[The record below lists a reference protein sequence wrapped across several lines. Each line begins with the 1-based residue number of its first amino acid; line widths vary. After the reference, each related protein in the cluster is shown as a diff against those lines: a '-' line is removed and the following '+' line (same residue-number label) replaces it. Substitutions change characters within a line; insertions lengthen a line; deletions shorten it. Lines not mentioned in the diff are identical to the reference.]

1 MVKASVHKTHYTGQ
15 AQVLLA
21 KIYGRSILNDSVLER
36 AIDYFEHNEFV
47 ATDESITPESEE
59 LNRLQQIDR
68 HNHLQSL
75 CHEILSLVEGDSFEE
90 SNRKSAQLLGTL
102 QLISPTEGN
111 KIAEN
116 NDLSKS
122 LYKAILSLRLLER
135 LLLDNA
141 VNDPYI
147 TQVMSRF
154 DGKPYAD
161 LDVAERLCFT
171 DLVKMPLLMAAL
183 LQDIGHYHAQAQH
196 ILRGEDGN
204 KDPYRTLPIEDRKK
218 LLQIN
223 QKQTISYI
231 INGLGIPN
239 YVGNSRAERDQFYID
254 EQLKH
259 QFVRKLIQ
267 SSPKAKQGVGNL
279 LKVPQIYVSIILST
293 KDTYNYKVLPKVY
306 QVLNKHAELGA
317 CSQKAVD
324 ALYQITGMFP
334 QGYGVIYMPVD
345 TMGNHGDCYEY
356 AIVNRLYPPNPM
368 QPLCRIATR
377 RLTFICYGHNIEIL
391 KQNNLY
397 FPEMAEKVA
406 KLSKERL
413 NEILLLLASNYKDRQ
428 QLDLL
433 PRCWHAK
440 EYFSVKKHQKL
451 WNKVGE

>member
-1 MVKASVHKTHYTGQ
+1 M
-15 AQVLLA
+15 
-21 KIYGRSILNDSVLER
+21 
-36 AIDYFEHNEFV
+36 
-47 ATDESITPESEE
+47 
-59 LNRLQQIDR
+59 
-68 HNHLQSL
+68 
-75 CHEILSLVEGDSFEE
+75 
-90 SNRKSAQLLGTL
+90 
-102 QLISPTEGN
+102 
-111 KIAEN
+111 
-116 NDLSKS
+116 
-122 LYKAILSLRLLER
+122 
-135 LLLDNA
+135 
-141 VNDPYI
+141 
-147 TQVMSRF
+147 
-154 DGKPYAD
+154 
-161 LDVAERLCFT
+161 
-171 DLVKMPLLMAAL
+171 
-183 LQDIGHYHAQAQH
+183 
-196 ILRGEDGN
+196 
-204 KDPYRTLPIEDRKK
+204 
-218 LLQIN
+218 
-223 QKQTISYI
+223 
-231 INGLGIPN
+231 
-239 YVGNSRAERDQFYID
+239 
-254 EQLKH
+254 
-259 QFVRKLIQ
+259 
-267 SSPKAKQGVGNL
+267 
-279 LKVPQIYVSIILST
+279 
-293 KDTYNYKVLPKVY
+293 LPKVY